1 MKSLTKL
8 NWLGTTL
15 LAAAIALPSGAVFAQ
30 ESGKTLQDLLKA
42 VREENSGDK
51 RLNKQREDEFRS
63 NLEKLRGTL
72 GRAQQERA
80 RQEAESSALE
90 AKFQEN
96 EKVLT
101 QLQAR
106 LDERQGTLGELF
118 GVFRQVAG
126 DTREV
131 LKSSMTTAQ
140 YNGRVEAMDKLA
152 SAQSLPKVS
161 ELKQLWETLLGEM
174 TYTGE
179 VSKFQTS
186 VVLPNGNPEQTTV
199 VRVGP
204 FSAVADGQFL
214 VWDPDTQALKL
225 LERQP
230 AARHLSAASD
240 ILDASPGELTAMSV
254 DPSRGTI
261 LGLLVSAPDFMERV
275 DQGGLVGYVIMVLGL
290 AGALILLYRLL
301 ALSTTG
307 SKMRAQIKSTTPN
320 MNNPLGRVMS
330 VYEQNKDVDV
340 ETLELKLDETII
352 KEVPVLEGGL
362 STLKVLSV
370 IAPLLGLLGTV
381 TGMIITFQQITLFG
395 TGDPKLM
402 AGGISTALVTTTQ
415 GLIVAIPMV
424 LAHSFLRDRS
434 KSLVQI
440 LEEQA
445 AGMIAQ
451 RAERESSGAGKS
463 L

>member
-1 MKSLTKL
+1 MATLALT
-8 NWLGTTL
+8 
-15 LAAAIALPSGAVFAQ
+15 LPHGPAFAQ
-30 ESGKTLQDLLKA
+30 EGTSIKDLLKA
-42 VREENSGDK
+42 VRDENSGDK
-51 RLNKQREDEFRS
+51 RLNQEREKEFRA
-63 NLEKLRGTL
+63 NLEKLRATL

-80 RQEAESSALE
+80 RQEAATTALE
-90 AKFQEN
+90 TTFREN
-96 EKVLT
+96 EQALT
-101 QLQAR
+101 ELEAR
-106 LDERQGTLGELF
+106 LTERQGNLGELF

-126 DTREV
+126 DTREK
-131 LKSSMTTAQ
+131 LRGSMTSAE
-140 YNGRVEAMDKLA
+140 YPGRIEEMDKMA
-152 SAQSLPKVS
+152 AAQSLPKVS
-161 ELKQLWETLLGEM
+161 ELKLLWETLLGEM
-174 TYTGE
+174 AYTGQ
-179 VSKFQTS
+179 VSKFEAA
-186 VVLPNGNPEQTTV
+186 VVRTDGTAETLPV

-204 FSAVADGQFL
+204 FSAVADDKFL
-214 VWDPDTQALKL
+214 VWKPDTETLAE

-230 AARHLSAASD
+230 PSRHTAAASTILSAA
-240 ILDASPGELTAMSV
+240 PGEVVRMSV

-275 DQGGLVGYVIMVLGL
+275 DQGGLVGYVIIGLG
-290 AGALILLYRLL
+290 AFGTLILLFRLL

-307 SKMRAQIKSTTPN
+307 SKMRSQMKSNSPN
-320 MNNPLGRVMS
+320 MNNPLGRVMAI
-330 VYEQNKDVDV
+330 YEQNKDVDV
-340 ETLELKLDETII
+340 ETLELKLDEIII
-352 KEVPVLEGGL
+352 KEVPSLERGL

-381 TGMIITFQQITLFG
+381 TGMIVTFQQITLFG

-463 L
+463 V